1 MIKVTA
7 LYPNEPG
14 KRFEIDYFMNKH
26 MPMVHQ
32 RLDPMGL
39 VRSEVE
45 KGIGSMEPG
54 APAPFVL
61 IANLIFNSMEEL
73 HDAFT
78 EHTAEMMGDMPNF
91 TDIQPQFQ
99 IGEIL

>member
-54 APAPFVL
+54 SPAPFVL

-78 EHTAEMMGDMPNF
+78 EHAAEMMGDMPNF